1 MAAEFVAENLHTN
14 IFEMMKN
21 CTGDKEEAVK
31 AGYLKTD
38 AEFLKQVIVYFFFF
52 FGELVNFA
60 FLAIIIH
67 SMSLKLK

>member
-14 IFEMMKN
+14 IFEMMKT

-38 AEFLKQVIVYFFFF
+38 EEILKQVIVFFFF
-52 FGELVNFA
+52 FLVN
-60 FLAIIIH
+60 
-67 SMSLKLK
+67 